1 MRIDGVMYDWKS
13 FRRDEHPSLI
23 SRLKILSRM
32 NIAERRLPQDG
43 RFTVRS
49 GKQRF
54 DVRVSTVPGVSGEKA
69 VLRLLPKDS
78 GGMRLSELGF
88 APNALGQFEEMINRP
103 YGMLLVTGPT
113 GSGKTTTLYS
123 ALQGMDCVGK
133 NVITIEDPVEYEL
146 PRVTQIQVHP
156 KIGLTFASGLRSV
169 LRQDPDILM
178 VGEIRDS
185 ETLQMAV
192 QAALTGHL
200 VFSTLHCNDAAGA
213 AARCI
218 DMGLE
223 PFLLTS
229 AVTGIVAQ
237 RLVRKVCPHCRVEK
251 RMDAEMAARF
261 GVSEGARYCEGTGCT
276 VCRGTGFKGRIA
288 VFEILRMT
296 EGIKKLIHQKEAA
309 SVVRAEAV
317 AEGMMPL
324 NHDAIAK
331 VLAGLTTP
339 AEILRAVYTEGA
351 ET

>member
-1 MRIDGVMYDWKS
+1 
-13 FRRDEHPSLI
+13 
-23 SRLKILSRM
+23 
-32 NIAERRLPQDG
+32 
-43 RFTVRS
+43 
-49 GKQRF
+49 
-54 DVRVSTVPGVSGEKA
+54 
-69 VLRLLPKDS
+69 
-78 GGMRLSELGF
+78 
-88 APNALGQFEEMINRP
+88 
-103 YGMLLVTGPT
+103 
-113 GSGKTTTLYS
+113 
-123 ALQGMDCVGK
+123 
-133 NVITIEDPVEYEL
+133 VEYEL

-192 QAALTGHL
+192 QSALTGHL

-237 RLVRKVCPHCRVEK
+237 RLVRKVCPKCRQEK

-261 GVSEGARYCEGTGCT
+261 GVAEGTRYCEGKGCET
-276 VCRGTGFKGRIA
+276 CRGTGFKGRVA
-288 VFEILRMT
+288 AFEIMRMT
-296 EGIKKLIHQKEAA
+296 EGIKKLIHQKEPA
-309 SVVRAEAV
+309 SVIRAAAV
-317 AEGMMPL
+317 TENMVSL
-324 NHDAIAK
+324 NQDAVTK

-339 AEILRAVYTEGA
+339 AEILRAVYTEEAA
-351 ET
+351 EL

>member
-1 MRIDGVMYDWKS
+1 
-13 FRRDEHPSLI
+13 
-23 SRLKILSRM
+23 
-32 NIAERRLPQDG
+32 
-43 RFTVRS
+43 
-49 GKQRF
+49 
-54 DVRVSTVPGVSGEKA
+54 
-69 VLRLLPKDS
+69 
-78 GGMRLSELGF
+78 
-88 APNALGQFEEMINRP
+88 
-103 YGMLLVTGPT
+103 MLLVTGPT

-123 ALQGMDCVGK
+123 ALRGMDRVGK

-237 RLVRKVCPHCRVEK
+237 RLVRKVCPKCRTER
-251 RMDAEMAARF
+251 RMEPEMAARF
-261 GVSEGARYCEGTGCT
+261 GVPEGTRYCEGAGCA
-276 VCRGTGFKGRIA
+276 VCRGTGFKGRMA
-288 VFEILRMT
+288 TFEIMRMT

-309 SVVRAEAV
+309 SVIRTAAV
-317 AEGMMPL
+317 AEGMTPL
-324 NHDAIAK
+324 NQDAVTK

-339 AEILRAVYTEGA
+339 AEILRAVYTE
-351 ET
+351 ETE